1 MHTQSKDMNSNQI
14 NLKDL
19 ETKLKQFLTT
29 YNYDGKD
36 MQSASK
42 KPYYISQMNSFG
54 EKLSVDCSHI
64 YHFDNSV
71 YNHINDNPLDAIKVF
86 EQVAT

>member
-36 MQSASK
+36 M
-42 KPYYISQMNSFG
+42 
-54 EKLSVDCSHI
+54 
-64 YHFDNSV
+64 
-71 YNHINDNPLDAIKVF
+71 
-86 EQVAT
+86 